1 MDARIKQVEHPG
13 ESWLDFRIEDV
24 PYSRMV
30 EILGEP
36 NSESDPNKVDA
47 EWVVVPKDCI
57 SPEIEEGQHLIIW
70 NYKNGPNYGC
80 GPLANISSWS
90 AFGNQELAYRLFGA
104 AHVPPV
110 VPA

>member
-13 ESWLDFRIEDV
+13 ESWLDFRIENV

-36 NSESDPNKVDA
+36 LSDGDGGHKVDV

-57 SPEIEEGQHLIIW
+57 SPETEEGQHLIVW
-70 NYKNGPNYGC
+70 NWKNGRNYG
-80 GPLANISSWS
+80 GDVANLVSWS
-90 AFGNQELAYRLFGA
+90 AFGNLGLAGKLFGL